1 MFMLRPVVRMLGM
14 SHDGGEDDNDFY
26 LIARVSLMKIILT
39 LSASIIIIG
48 TASLSLDR
56 IRTIKQGFYI
66 FQFWPRDSVS

>member
-1 MFMLRPVVRMLGM
+1 M

-26 LIARVSLMKIILT
+26 LIACVSLMKIILT

-56 IRTIKQGFYI
+56 IRIIKQGFYI